1 LSFNGYIAVEG
12 PIGVGKTAL
21 AEMMA
26 DQFKGHVIRELAEDN
41 PFLSEF
47 YRDARKAALQ
57 TQIFF
62 LMSRYSQQ
70 QQLVHRDLFSGAIIS
85 DYLFAKDRIFAHLN
99 LNDRELMLYNRV
111 VSALEADVA
120 KPDLVVYLTASVDTL
135 TDRINKRGR
144 DFEKNIERRY
154 LDLLCE
160 SYSNYFFHYTET
172 PLLVVKTDNIDF
184 RKDRGNFD
192 YLIDKI
198 LSPPKGTE
206 YISFDKLSIEGN

>member
-1 LSFNGYIAVEG
+1 MNFNGYIAVEG

-21 AEMMA
+21 AEMIA

-41 PFLSEF
+41 PFLSDF
-47 YRDARKAALQ
+47 YRDARKAAFQ

-62 LMSRYSQQ
+62 LMSRYGQQ
-70 QQLVHRDLFSGAIIS
+70 QQLVHRDLFSGAVIS

-111 VSALEADVA
+111 VSALETDIV
-120 KPDLVVYLTASVDTL
+120 KPDLVVYLTASIDTL
-135 TDRINKRGR
+135 ADRIKRRGR
-144 DFEKNIERRY
+144 DFEKNMERRY
-154 LDLLCE
+154 LEILCE
-160 SYSNYFFHYTET
+160 SYSEYFFHYSEG

-184 RKDRGNFD
+184 RTDRGNFN

-198 LSPPKGTE
+198 LSSPKGTE
-206 YISFDKLSIEGN
+206 YISFDKLSIEEN

>member
-26 DQFKGHVIRELAEDN
+26 DQFRGHIIRELAEDN
-41 PFLSEF
+41 PFLAEF
-47 YRDARKAALQ
+47 YRDARKAAFQ

-70 QQLVHRDLFSGAIIS
+70 QQLLHRDLFSGAVIS
-85 DYLFAKDRIFAHLN
+85 DYLFVKDRIFAYLN
-99 LNDRELMLYNRV
+99 LDDRELMLYNRV
-111 VSALEADVA
+111 VSALETDLVR
-120 KPDLVVYLTASVDTL
+120 PDLVVYLTASVDTL
-135 TDRINKRGR
+135 TERIRARGR
-144 DFEKNIERRY
+144 DFEKNMERRY
-154 LDLLCE
+154 LESLCE
-160 SYSNYFFHYTET
+160 SYSDYFFHYSET

-184 RKDRGNFD
+184 RRDRGNFN

-198 LSPPKGTE
+198 LSSPKGTE
-206 YISFDKLSIEGN
+206 YISFDKLSIEEN